1 VLGGIVANGASD
13 EGACAVLDRLEGA
26 IRRVRVYVTSFDQS
40 LSLGIAESY
49 SLRVEAPTTVIQA
62 ATVYGALHA
71 LETFSQLLDRV
82 RVPAAYNGAPLEGAA
97 AEGEQLPCIG
107 ELPRLPLDTRAAGG
121 GGALL
126 DSLRLLHCMPKSL
139 LVINETMIYDSPR
152 YKHRGLLIDTGRH
165 FLPVGM
171 IKDHLDAMAMNKM
184 NVLHWSAPPLPAAC
198 RGSAL
203 PLRAPAPCPALPCP
217 GSHCP
222 LVIGCRHVS
231 DDESFPF
238 QSRTLPLL
246 SLRGAYDEVRL

>member
-1 VLGGIVANGASD
+1 MLGGIVANGASD

-97 AEGEQLPCIG
+97 AEGEQLPGIG
-107 ELPRLPLDTRAAGG
+107 ELPCLPLDTRAAGG

-126 DSLRLLHCMPKSL
+126 NSLRLLHCMPKSL

-184 NVLHWSAPPLPAAC
+184 NVLHWSAPPPPPPGCMPRVGPAITGAC
-198 RGSAL
+198 SV
-203 PLRAPAPCPALPCP
+203 PCPALPRQ
-217 GSHCP
+217 P
-222 LVIGCRHVS
+222 LPPRHRLQACVGRRVVPIS
-231 DDESFPF
+231 EQDPAAVESE
-238 QSRTLPLL
+238 R
-246 SLRGAYDEVRL
+246 RL